1 MLNDRSDFQLRMVE
15 KVWCP
20 ALSKHVTRQCDHN
33 TATSLHSSSTPPS
46 KISMN
51 PIMATAAEPVT
62 PCGVLPPPLYSQDPA
77 LYGQLIHF
85 IQETFGLTEADR
97 LVLLGVF
104 KHIPVMQLSD
114 SNFLVTRVLSLDHDH
129 LKILAELFTAGL
141 LDARSWGGLRKGGT
155 RNSTPATTSATVS
168 GQTTPAK
175 PLMSPGYNELFH
187 RLSVSS
193 PFPTGPSGNVTTASD
208 RAKRS
213 AKLSRDCLKRQN
225 NSCPLT
231 TRTENSLETAHL
243 IPHSVAA
250 MSRQDTAFW
259 LLLAIALGPTLRDH
273 LFSVIHDVKSY
284 STMNGLVLDAS
295 MHRYFDA
302 GIFVLLPAPDIS
314 FDPSSTDHLDV
325 TFRWRSSPTNL
336 KTCFTM
342 LPSDPESQVSK
353 TAEGKSFQTLAS
365 QVRQIEDGSVF
376 RLFTDDP
383 KRLPLPH
390 PLLLSLHALL
400 WRMIGSS
407 GLAETTGHKRKRL
420 ASRPYKN
427 LDTGRGDDDDDD
439 DSNNNGGDKGKRVK
453 RGRGHQS
460 ASGSGSARKGGNGD
474 GGTSKDTGR
483 DSEQVGGP
491 STDPTEHV
499 TNDACPVV
507 ASPSPST
514 SKRIAPDHVSRPAD
528 QMSFLEKEYLAFQLR
543 RLAAPVPSITDSDSD
558 SDETDEEVDWAST
571 HYGSTRVSQA
581 PTFLEAEFARFHK
594 RHPRVKARECSISG
608 SESEFDSDYYYDSD
622 SETGSEAESDP
633 VVGGMEDGEVKPAGG
648 IDVV

>member
-1 MLNDRSDFQLRMVE
+1 
-15 KVWCP
+15 
-20 ALSKHVTRQCDHN
+20 
-33 TATSLHSSSTPPS
+33 
-46 KISMN
+46 
-51 PIMATAAEPVT
+51 MATLAEPVT
-62 PCGVLPPPLYSQDPA
+62 PWTVLPPPLYSQDPA

-97 LVLLGVF
+97 LVLLGVL
-104 KHIPVMQLSD
+104 KHMPVMKLSD
-114 SNFLVTRVLSLDHDH
+114 TTLLVTRVLALDQEH
-129 LKILAELFTAGL
+129 LKLLADLFTAGL
-141 LDARSWGGLRKGGT
+141 LDARSWGGLRKEGT
-155 RNSTPATTSATVS
+155 RNTTPAMTSATVS
-168 GQTTPAK
+168 GHTTPAK

-187 RLSVSS
+187 QLSISS
-193 PFPTGPSGNVTTASD
+193 PFPTGPSESVTTSSD

-259 LLLAIALGPTLRDH
+259 LLLAIILGPALRDH
-273 LFSVIHDVKSY
+273 LFSVVHDVKSY

-302 GIFVLLPAPDIS
+302 GIFVLLPAPDIA
-314 FDPSSTDHLDV
+314 FDPPTTDHLDV

-342 LPSDPESQVSK
+342 LPPDPESQVSK
-353 TAEGKSFQTLAS
+353 TSEGKSFQTLAS
-365 QVRQIEDGSVF
+365 QVRQIEDGGVF

-420 ASRPYKN
+420 ASRPYQN
-427 LDTGRGDDDDDD
+427 PDTGRGDDDDDD
-439 DSNNNGGDKGKRVK
+439 DTNNGGDKGKRVK
-453 RGRGHQS
+453 RGRGHHG
-460 ASGSGSARKGGNGD
+460 ASGSGSAPKGGKGD
-474 GGTSKDTGR
+474 RGSTKDTGR
-483 DSEQVGGP
+483 DSGQAGGP
-491 STDPTEHV
+491 STSTNQYV
-499 TNDACPVV
+499 ANDACPSL
-507 ASPSPST
+507 ASQPPNTTECITPHNASQ
-514 SKRIAPDHVSRPAD
+514 PAD
-528 QMSFLEKEYLAFQLR
+528 QMPFLEKEYLAFQLR
-543 RLAAPVPSITDSDSD
+543 RLAASVPNTTNSD
-558 SDETDEEVDWAST
+558 SDETDEDTSDEETDWAST
-571 HYGSTRVSQA
+571 HYGSPRLPQA

-594 RHPRVKARECSISG
+594 RQRDAPVPECSLSG
-608 SESEFDSDYYYDSD
+608 SESELDSDYYYDSD
-622 SETGSEAESDP
+622 SETGSEGQRAQDGDS
-633 VVGGMEDGEVKPAGG
+633 VLGGVDDGEVRGARG
-648 IDVV
+648 IDVM

>member
-1 MLNDRSDFQLRMVE
+1 
-15 KVWCP
+15 
-20 ALSKHVTRQCDHN
+20 
-33 TATSLHSSSTPPS
+33 
-46 KISMN
+46 
-51 PIMATAAEPVT
+51 MATLAEPVT
-62 PCGVLPPPLYSQDPA
+62 PCSVLPPPLYSQDPA

-104 KHIPVMQLSD
+104 KHIPVMKLSD
-114 SNFLVTRVLSLDHDH
+114 TNFLVTRVLSLDHDH
-129 LKILAELFTAGL
+129 LKILADLFTAGL

-155 RNSTPATTSATVS
+155 RNSTPASTSATVS
-168 GQTTPAK
+168 GLTTPAK

-187 RLSVSS
+187 RLAVSS
-193 PFPTGPSGNVTTASD
+193 PFPNGPSENVTTASD
-208 RAKRS
+208 RVKRS

-314 FDPSSTDHLDV
+314 FDPSTTEHLDV
-325 TFRWRSSPTNL
+325 TFRWRSSPANL

-342 LPSDPESQVSK
+342 LPPDPECQVSK
-353 TAEGKSFQTLAS
+353 TAEGKSFQTVAS
-365 QVRQIEDGSVF
+365 QVRQVKDGSVF

-407 GLAETTGHKRKRL
+407 GLAETAGHKRKRL
-420 ASRPYKN
+420 ASRPYKHS
-427 LDTGRGDDDDDD
+427 DTGRGDDDDDD
-439 DSNNNGGDKGKRVK
+439 DDHDTNDPGDKGKRVK
-453 RGRGHQS
+453 RGRGHQGT
-460 ASGSGSARKGGNGD
+460 SGSGSARKGGNGD
-474 GGTSKDTGR
+474 GCTAKDTGR
-483 DSEQVGGP
+483 GSGQAGGP
-491 STDPTEHV
+491 STDTNQHV
-499 TNDACPVV
+499 VNDACPVV
-507 ASPSPST
+507 ASASASPST
-514 SKRIAPDHVSRPAD
+514 SKCITPDHASQPAD

-543 RLAAPVPSITDSDSD
+543 RLAAPVPDIPDSD

-571 HYGSTRVSQA
+571 YYGSPRVSQA
-581 PTFLEAEFARFHK
+581 PTFLETEFARFHK
-594 RHPRVKARECSISG
+594 RHPRVKARECSIPG
-608 SESEFDSDYYYDSD
+608 SESELDSDCYYDSD
-622 SETGSEAESDP
+622 SETGSEAESDS
-633 VVGGMEDGEVKPAGG
+633 VVGGVQDGEGRGAGE